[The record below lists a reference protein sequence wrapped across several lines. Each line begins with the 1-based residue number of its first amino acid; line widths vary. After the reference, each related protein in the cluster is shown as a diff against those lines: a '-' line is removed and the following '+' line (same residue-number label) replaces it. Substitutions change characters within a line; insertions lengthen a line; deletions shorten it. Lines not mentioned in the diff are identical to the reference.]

1 MPVITDDTDW
11 CVCVVLRTLTG
22 VCLSLLMTL
31 TGVCVITEDTG
42 VCVITEDTG
51 VCVITEDTGV
61 CVITEDTDWC
71 AGGGGRRGVGQISVG
86 RTGVRV

>member
-42 VCVITEDTG
+42 VCVITD
-51 VCVITEDTGV
+51 
-61 CVITEDTDWC
+61 DTDWC
-71 AGGGGRRGVGQISVG
+71 VCYY
-86 RTGVRV
+86 